1 MNRYLVVF
9 ILIFFVQSA
18 WSNDEDIQKL
28 VNYSTRAT
36 KFTRSY
42 PPHEKVYLHM
52 DNRSYFL
59 DETLWYKAYAVDA
72 DSNRLTKA
80 SEILHIELLSPEGAV
95 IRTQKQRLVDGQ
107 CDGYFTLDSALYSG
121 YFEIRAY
128 TKVMLN
134 YDEQNYFSRVFPLF
148 EKPKKL
154 GEFDS
159 IRRTLPRYRTVGAL
173 KSEKEREQ
181 DRQRVKKEPNY
192 IINFYPEGGSLIK
205 DKESKVAF
213 QIKDS
218 YGEIVNTT
226 CYLWSNQN
234 IIVDSVVSSHLG
246 MGIFQ
251 ITPESKSNGYYVTIK
266 GDYKN
271 SKFPLP
277 DALKSGY
284 ILSADN
290 LSDSL
295 KLKIRVG
302 ATEFGSNLGVAVLSR
317 GCTAFSEVITP
328 TEKNPTSRLEVEKST
343 LREGVNQVVLYNNK
357 GQELASRMVFIQN
370 GSNND
375 TITISATIQTDSIKP
390 YEQQEILF
398 KLKNGEGEGVETNF
412 SLSIYDS
419 TSHTPTFCK
428 DNIYTNLLL
437 SSEVKGFIP
446 NIDYY
451 FDSKDAKRTANLD
464 LLLQVYGWSRYRWE
478 YLSGAQRMDN
488 KYLLEKN
495 LALYGRA
502 YGQTW
507 HAKIQFIMKPE
518 DVYDVVENRFES
530 IIGRDY
536 VYYLPTKDIQL
547 LFGTYGVNGTNIYN
561 DSLLYYKNNDK
572 GTSLF
577 WNKNK
582 FNKYNLPMSNQ
593 GQFSQSFEDFYGEIK
608 ILLSSLDPDVN
619 KGKKMYSTHLHSLFV
634 MESEWSPKEKL
645 YDYFEITRPQDKVA
659 SYAVMNR
666 VYVSQYAIDKIDVYS
681 KNELCFHPA
690 IKTKYYNQGFYS
702 DIYPAFNRPIL
713 DRVHSRGLSS
723 IDGYIENYDINSY
736 KVNSDMIS
744 NEVESRIEGDKS
756 NKPIFLDVATE
767 NKDFEYYEC
776 GPFWSRNRHI
786 AYPTEYLKYYKLP
799 LGTITFI
806 SNTTIDT
813 TGMYADRSYFTTPL
827 KHESLDIEDYNLDP
841 SKYTCYL
848 DSTVIHTNA
857 KTIEAFYKKFQ
868 DHANYQQY
876 DIQNMNNAPIKTS
889 AGVKPKYV
897 VEHFCRI
904 IKQKAKRDVIMT
916 KSKIESAKTIIQG
929 QEMGAIGTTKEVIR
943 ENKYSHYD
951 KIKRAIIFQGLTRM
965 EKEFYSPDYSKTPL
979 PTQGDYRRTLY
990 WNPNVKTDSNG
1001 QASVEFYNNSSCT
1014 KYNIDAQTVTKNGE
1028 IGVLFK

>member
-1 MNRYLVVF
+1 MNRYLVIF
-9 ILIFFVQSA
+9 ILTFFIQSA

-36 KFTRSY
+36 NFTRSY

-59 DETLWYKAYAVDA
+59 DETLWYKAYVVDA

-173 KSEKEREQ
+173 KSEKERDQER
-181 DRQRVKKEPNY
+181 DRAKKAPNY
-192 IINFYPEGGSLIK
+192 TINFYPEGGSLIK
-205 DKESKVAF
+205 DLESQVAF

-226 CYLWSNQN
+226 CYLWSDQN

-251 ITPESKSNGYYVTIK
+251 ITPERKNNGYYVTIK

-277 DALKSGY
+277 DALNSGY
-284 ILSADN
+284 TLSADN

-302 ATEFGSNLGVAVLSR
+302 ATEFGSNLGVAILSR

-328 TEKNPTSRLEVEKST
+328 TLEKPTSLIEVEKSS

-375 TITISATIQTDSIKP
+375 TITISATIQTDSNNIKP

-398 KLKNGEGEGVETNF
+398 KLKNGDGEGVETNF

-428 DNIYTNLLL
+428 DNVYTNLLL

-446 NIDYY
+446 NVDYY

-464 LLLQVYGWSRYRWE
+464 ILLQVYGWSRYRWE

-502 YGQTW
+502 YGQRW
-507 HAKIQFIMKPE
+507 LS
-518 DVYDVVENRFES
+518 Y
-530 IIGRDY
+530 
-536 VYYLPTKDIQL
+536 PTDDIERL
-547 LFGTYGVNGTNIYN
+547 LGTKGVSLINVYN
-561 DSLLYYKNNDK
+561 DSLLYYKNNEK
-572 GTSLF
+572 STSLF
-577 WNKNK
+577 WNKDK
-582 FNKYNLPMSNQ
+582 FPSHECPINRA
-593 GQFSQSFEDFYGEIK
+593 GQFYMNFIDFYGETK
-608 ILLSSLDPDVN
+608 LLLASLDSKINRENSIIPDL
-619 KGKKMYSTHLHSLFV
+619 YSFFLLN
-634 MESEWSPKEKL
+634 SEYSPEEKE
-645 YDYFEITRPQDKVA
+645 YDYFEMTRPKTLSA
-659 SYAVMNR
+659 SYAIINGE
-666 VYVSQYAIDKIDVYS
+666 YINQYSIDKIDIYEE
-681 KNELCFHPA
+681 KNRVFHPS

-702 DIYPAFNRPIL
+702 DLYPAFNRPIL
-713 DRVHSRGLSS
+713 DRVNNKGLTSLNEYTKS
-723 IDGYIENYDINSY
+723 YDIATY
-736 KVNSDMIS
+736 KRYTIPKRRPEDTNIDPDI
-744 NEVESRIEGDKS
+744 RD
-756 NKPIFLDVATE
+756 A
-767 NKDFEYYEC
+767 
-776 GPFWSRNRHI
+776 FWSRNRHI
-786 AYPTEYLKYYKLP
+786 EFPTEYLQYHKLP
-799 LGTITFI
+799 LGRITII

-813 TGMYADRSYFTTPL
+813 TDTHENRSYFTTPL
-827 KHESLDIEDYNLDP
+827 KHETLDIRDYDLDP
-841 SKYTCYL
+841 SKYTCYI
-848 DSTVIHTNA
+848 DSTVIHTDYN
-857 KTIEAFYKKFQ
+857 TITNFHNKFKS
-868 DHANYQQY
+868 HSEYQQY
-876 DIQNMNNAPIKTS
+876 EIKNRDKSPTKTS
-889 AGVKPKYV
+889 EELQPNYV

-904 IKQKAKRDVIMT
+904 IKQKAKRDVFL
-916 KSKIESAKTIIQG
+916 KIRGLNFAWQG
-929 QEMGAIGTTKEVIR
+929 QEMGEITSKRERIR
-943 ENKYSHYD
+943 ENHYSD
-951 KIKRAIIFQGLTRM
+951 RDQVKRAIIFQGLTRM

-1001 QASVEFYNNSSCT
+1001 EASVEFYNNSSCT
-1014 KYNIDAQTVTKNGE
+1014 KYIIDAQTVTKNGE